1 MADEGAALDALY
13 KAATNLVDC
22 KAKLAKEAVDTFPE
36 VHSRADHHLA
46 NAAGPCMLLPGR
58 PERDNPPWERCR
70 VASCAVR
77 PASMLHPAF
86 PARAVRSTLLLAD
99 FLICCPLQ
107 HAADFQALLDNAKVG
122 PKCKTL
128 ALQVPPL
135 ATLTPGHANPWPP

>member
-36 VHSRADHHLA
+36 
-46 NAAGPCMLLPGR
+46 
-58 PERDNPPWERCR
+58 
-70 VASCAVR
+70 
-77 PASMLHPAF
+77 
-86 PARAVRSTLLLAD
+86 
-99 FLICCPLQ
+99 

-128 ALQVPPL
+128 ALQELPKYLVKFPDHMD
-135 ATLTPGHANPWPP
+135 ATLDILIDLFEVRCS